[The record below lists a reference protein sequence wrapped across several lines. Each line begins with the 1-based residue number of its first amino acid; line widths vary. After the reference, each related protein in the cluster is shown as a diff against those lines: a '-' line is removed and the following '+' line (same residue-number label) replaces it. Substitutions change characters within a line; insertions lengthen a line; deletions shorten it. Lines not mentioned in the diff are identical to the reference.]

1 MIDLHCH
8 ILHGLDDGPE
18 TMEESM
24 AMCRIS
30 IRDGI
35 RTVLATPH
43 TLNGVYQN
51 DRSTILAKVQELNSA
66 IMKFGVRSSEFGVEV
81 IQSAIRNAPPPTW
94 SAGKPS
100 TLHDSGRNLPSQTQ
114 NSELQTPNAELK
126 ILPGADVHFSTEL
139 LNEIDEGK
147 ALTIGDGGRYLL
159 LEFPVQGIPH
169 GVEEVLFQLMVRG
182 IIPIISH
189 PERNLEIAYKTQRY
203 FEMIRMGC
211 LGQVTAMSLTG
222 EFGEEVKRIADKL
235 LKARLVHIIASDA
248 HSNNSRPP
256 ILSSAVQAAAR
267 IVGEAEARKMVTEYP
282 QAVLDGQRP
291 NVP

>member
-8 ILHGLDDGPE
+8 ILYGVDDGPE

-24 AMCRIS
+24 EMCRIS
-30 IRDGI
+30 LRDGI
-35 RTVLATPH
+35 RTILATPH
-43 TLNGVYQN
+43 TLNGVYLN
-51 DRSTILAKVQELNSA
+51 DRSTILAKVQELNKEITKFEAQSSELGVEETHSA
-66 IMKFGVRSSEFGVEV
+66 IQR
-81 IQSAIRNAPPPTW
+81 Q
-94 SAGKPS
+94 PS
-100 TLHDSGRNLPSQTQ
+100 KSLI
-114 NSELQTPNAELK
+114 SELRTPNPELE
-126 ILPGADVHFSTEL
+126 ILPGADVHFSPEL
-139 LNEIDEGK
+139 LNEIEEGK
-147 ALTIGDGGRYLL
+147 ALTIGDGGKYLL
-159 LEFPVQGIPH
+159 LEFPHQGIPH

-203 FEMIRMGC
+203 LEMVRMGC

-222 EFGEEVKRIADKL
+222 EFGEEVKRVADKL
-235 LKARLVHIIASDA
+235 LKARLVHIIATDA
-248 HSNNSRPP
+248 HSKNNRPP

-282 QAVLDGQRP
+282 QAVLDGQRL

>member
-1 MIDLHCH
+1 MQNAD
-8 ILHGLDDGPE
+8 
-18 TMEESM
+18 
-24 AMCRIS
+24 CRM
-30 IRDGI
+30 
-35 RTVLATPH
+35 
-43 TLNGVYQN
+43 
-51 DRSTILAKVQELNSA
+51 RSCGSSKIAK
-66 IMKFGVRSSEFGVEV
+66 
-81 IQSAIRNAPPPTW
+81 SAIRNPQPAISLTV
-94 SAGKPS
+94 
-100 TLHDSGRNLPSQTQ
+100 
-114 NSELQTPNAELK
+114 
-126 ILPGADVHFSTEL
+126 LPGADVHFSPDL

-147 ALTIGDGGRYLL
+147 ALTIGDGGKYLL

-182 IIPIISH
+182 ITPIISH

-203 FEMIRMGC
+203 FKMIRMGC

-267 IVGEAEARKMVTEYP
+267 IVGEAEARKMVTQYP
-282 QAVLDGQRP
+282 QAVLDGQRLDIP
-291 NVP
+291 

>member
-8 ILHGLDDGPE
+8 ILPGVDDGPE

-24 AMCRIS
+24 EMCRLS
-30 IRDGI
+30 LGDGI
-35 RTVLATPH
+35 RTILATPH

-51 DRSTILAKVQELNSA
+51 DRSTILTKVRELNKKIA
-66 IMKFGVRSSEFGVEV
+66 ECRLQNADCGIPEPFSS
-81 IQSAIRNAPPPTW
+81 
-94 SAGKPS
+94 S
-100 TLHDSGRNLPSQTQ
+100 TVQFKNPMTQLPNNPMTL
-114 NSELQTPNAELK
+114 N
-126 ILPGADVHFSTEL
+126 ILPGADVHFSPEL
-139 LNEIDEGK
+139 PQQIEEGK

-159 LEFPVQGIPH
+159 LEFPVQGIPR

-189 PERNLEIAYKTQRY
+189 PERNFEIAYNPKRY
-203 FEMIRMGC
+203 LGMMRMGC

-222 EFGEEVKRIADKL
+222 EFGEEVKKVADKL

-248 HSNNSRPP
+248 HALNSRPP
-256 ILSSAVQAAAR
+256 LLSSAVRAAAR
-267 IVGEAEARKMVTEYP
+267 IVGATEARKMVTHYP

>member
-1 MIDLHCH
+1 MDGIRKIYGNFFDKNQERRYQMKEMIDLHSH
-8 ILHGLDDGPE
+8 ILHGLDDGAK
-18 TMEESM
+18 TLEESVE
-24 AMCRIS
+24 MCLTS
-30 IRDGI
+30 FQDGV
-35 RTVLATPH
+35 RTVVATPH

-51 DRSTILAKVQELNSA
+51 DRSTILAKVEELNKAIIKFRVQKTSSA
-66 IMKFGVRSSEFGVEV
+66 FRIPH
-81 IQSAIRNAPPPTW
+81 SAFSLTV
-94 SAGKPS
+94 
-100 TLHDSGRNLPSQTQ
+100 
-114 NSELQTPNAELK
+114 
-126 ILPGADVHFSTEL
+126 LPGADVHFSTEL

-147 ALTIGDGGRYLL
+147 ALTIGDEGRYLL

-182 IIPIISH
+182 ITPIISH
-189 PERNLEIAYKTQRY
+189 PERNLEIASRTQRY

-222 EFGEEVKRIADKL
+222 EFGGEVKRVAEKL
-235 LKARLVHIIASDA
+235 LKARLVQIIASDA
-248 HSNNSRPP
+248 HSQNSRPP

-267 IVGEAEARKMVTEYP
+267 IVGEEEARKMVTEYP